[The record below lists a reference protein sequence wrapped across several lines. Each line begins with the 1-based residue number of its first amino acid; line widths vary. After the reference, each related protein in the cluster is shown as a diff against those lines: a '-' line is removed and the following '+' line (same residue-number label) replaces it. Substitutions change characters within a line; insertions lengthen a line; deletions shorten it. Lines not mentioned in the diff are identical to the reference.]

1 MRTRCILYKIDEN
14 YKNSYLGYD
23 FLNMTTYFT
32 PSSSAAF
39 VFNSVKIAENYLK
52 THNLQLN
59 IQTIYNERNIEN
71 EWF

>member
-1 MRTRCILYKIDEN
+1 MKTRCILYRIDEN

-23 FLNMTTYFT
+23 FLGMTTYFT

-39 VFNSVKIAENYLK
+39 VFNSVKIAEDYLK

>member
-14 YKNSYLGYD
+14 YKNSYLSYD

-32 PSSSAAF
+32 PSSSTAF
-39 VFNSVKIAENYLK
+39 IFNSVEIAENYLK